1 MKPNSGKKN
10 QNEKISKTVDKS
22 EGSKFNKGQL
32 AEIKENQTMEQKQHI

>member
-1 MKPNSGKKN
+1 MKPKSGEKN
-10 QNEKISKTVDKS
+10 QNEKISKMVDKL